1 MTRPPRSS
9 QTTAVISASDMNF
22 FKKLFIKDYEN
33 TSDQEV
39 RFRYGIVAGIFG
51 IISNVLLCVFKV
63 LVGVLSG
70 SVAIIADAI
79 NNLSDAGSSVVTVFG
94 FKLSNRPADREHP
107 FGHARYEYIA
117 AFIIAFAVVL
127 IGVLLMKQSIE
138 KIITPEDV
146 KISVYTYV
154 VLGVAIVLKI
164 LQGFIYKNFGK
175 AINSEALKASAMD
188 SRNDVFTTIAVLIS
202 TIVIDTTGVNIDG
215 YAGLVVSIVII
226 ICSIKLLKDT
236 INPLLGTV
244 PDKELVRKISEK
256 LSQYDEVL
264 GVHDLM
270 IHSYGP
276 AITYASV
283 HVEVDSRRDFLETH
297 DEIDNIERD
306 FMRDMNVHLV
316 IHMDPI
322 AVGDSETDLLKKE
335 VQDVILGMNEE
346 ATIHDFR
353 LVKGNTHTNV
363 LFDVVVPY
371 GAKIGAREIAREL
384 NEKIKSD
391 KTYYFIINVD
401 NKYV

>member
-1 MTRPPRSS
+1 MKTLPIRRCVFVTGSS
-9 QTTAVISASDMNF
+9 RGF
-22 FKKLFIKDYEN
+22 
-33 TSDQEV
+33 
-39 RFRYGIVAGIFG
+39 FG
-51 IISNVLLCVFKV
+51 IISNVILCVFKI
-63 LVGVLSG
+63 LVGVFSG
-70 SVAIIADAI
+70 SVAIVADAI
-79 NNLSDAGSSVVTVFG
+79 NNLSDAASSVVTVFG

-127 IGVLLMKQSIE
+127 IGVLLLKQSIE
-138 KIITPEDV
+138 KIITPESV
-146 KISVYTYV
+146 NISAYTYV
-154 VLGVAIVLKI
+154 VLAVSIVLKI
-164 LQGFIYKNFGK
+164 LQGLIYRNFGK
-175 AINSEALKASAMD
+175 TINSEALKASAAD

-202 TIVIDTTGVNIDG
+202 TIVIDVTGVNIDG
-215 YAGLVVSIVII
+215 YAGLVVSVVII
-226 ICSIKLLKDT
+226 IFSIKLLKET

-244 PDKELVRKISEK
+244 PDKELVAKISEK
-256 LSQYDEVL
+256 LRQYDEVL
-264 GVHDLM
+264 GFHDLM

-283 HVEVDSRRDFLETH
+283 HVEVDDSKNFIETH
-297 DEIDNIERD
+297 DQIDNIERD

-322 AVGDSETDLLKKE
+322 AVGDPETDLLKKE
-335 VQDVILGMNEE
+335 VQDVVRSMNEDI
-346 ATIHDFR
+346 TIHDFR

-371 GAKIGAREIAREL
+371 GVKLGAREIRREL

-391 KTYYFIINVD
+391 KTYYYIINVD

>member
-1 MTRPPRSS
+1 M
-9 QTTAVISASDMNF
+9 
-22 FKKLFIKDYEN
+22 
-33 TSDQEV
+33 

-51 IISNVLLCVFKV
+51 IISNVILCVFKI
-63 LVGVLSG
+63 LVGVFSG
-70 SVAIIADAI
+70 SVAIVADAI
-79 NNLSDAGSSVVTVFG
+79 NNLSDAASSVVTVFG

-107 FGHARYEYIA
+107 FGHERYEYIA

-127 IGVLLMKQSIE
+127 IGVLLLKQSIE
-138 KIITPEDV
+138 KIITPESV
-146 KISVYTYV
+146 NISAYTYV
-154 VLGVAIVLKI
+154 VLAVSIVLKI
-164 LQGFIYKNFGK
+164 LQGLIYRNFGRT
-175 AINSEALKASAMD
+175 INSEALKASAAD

-202 TIVIDTTGVNIDG
+202 TIVIDVTGVNIDG
-215 YAGLVVSIVII
+215 YAGLVVSVVII
-226 ICSIKLLKDT
+226 IFSIKLLKET

-244 PDKELVRKISEK
+244 PDKELVAKISEK
-256 LSQYDEVL
+256 LRQYDEVL
-264 GVHDLM
+264 GFHDLM

-283 HVEVDSRRDFLETH
+283 HVEVDGSKNFIETH
-297 DEIDNIERD
+297 DQIDNIERD

-322 AVGDSETDLLKKE
+322 AVGDPETDLLKKE
-335 VQDVILGMNEE
+335 VQDVVRSMNEDI
-346 ATIHDFR
+346 TIHDFR

-371 GAKIGAREIAREL
+371 GVKLGAREIRREL

-391 KTYYFIINVD
+391 KTYYYIINVD

>member
-1 MTRPPRSS
+1 MKL
-9 QTTAVISASDMNF
+9 

-51 IISNVLLCVFKV
+51 IISNVILCVFKI
-63 LVGVLSG
+63 LVGVVSG
-70 SVAIIADAI
+70 SVAIVADAI
-79 NNLSDAGSSVVTVFG
+79 NNLSDAASSVVTVFG

-127 IGVLLMKQSIE
+127 IGVLLLKQSIE
-138 KIITPEDV
+138 KIIAPESV
-146 KISVYTYV
+146 NISAYTYV
-154 VLGVAIVLKI
+154 VLAVSIVLKI
-164 LQGFIYKNFGK
+164 LQGLIYRNFGK
-175 AINSEALKASAMD
+175 TINSEALKASAAD

-202 TIVIDTTGVNIDG
+202 TIVIDVTGVNIDG
-215 YAGLVVSIVII
+215 YAGLVVSVVII
-226 ICSIKLLKDT
+226 IFSIKLLKET

-244 PDKELVRKISEK
+244 PDKELVAKISEK
-256 LSQYDEVL
+256 LRQYDEVL
-264 GVHDLM
+264 GFHDLM

-283 HVEVDSRRDFLETH
+283 HVEVDGSKNFIETH
-297 DEIDNIERD
+297 DQIDNIERD

-322 AVGDSETDLLKKE
+322 AVGDPETDLLKKE
-335 VQDVILGMNEE
+335 VQDVIRSMNEDI
-346 ATIHDFR
+346 TIHDFR

-371 GAKIGAREIAREL
+371 GVKLGAREIRREL

-391 KTYYFIINVD
+391 KTYYYIINVD